1 MRSCD
6 SGCQARAS
14 GIAKPIDEGKKSAMD
29 SIEAPFGEVIELR
42 QIIHDSGVPL
52 LRVIIRDGGR
62 YTKVEL
68 DPASAHRWGRTMQH
82 WAETVAAERGD

>member
-1 MRSCD
+1 
-6 SGCQARAS
+6 
-14 GIAKPIDEGKKSAMD
+14 MD

-42 QIIHDSGVPL
+42 QIIHESGVPL

-68 DPASAHRWGRTMQH
+68 DPASAHRWGTAMQH
-82 WAETVAAERGD
+82 WAETVAAERGG

>member
-1 MRSCD
+1 M
-6 SGCQARAS
+6 
-14 GIAKPIDEGKKSAMD
+14 GKQDREADRQGEEAAMD

-68 DPASAHRWGRTMQH
+68 DPASAHRWGRTMQQ
-82 WAETVAAERGD
+82 WAETVAAERAGD